1 MQGHR
6 QIPPGGYGQKNMGGN
21 YKAERGGWGRRASL
35 GLSGVYGPAMT
46 DLLTNHGNRN
56 TN

>member
-21 YKAERGGWGRRASL
+21 YKAERGGWGRRASP
-35 GLSGVYGPAMT
+35 GLPGVYVPAMT